1 MDRKGVGERPDM
13 SRTVVGIDVSKAA
26 LQACL
31 LPADREQPAWQRCFA
46 NTPAG
51 LSQLLAAA
59 PPEAVWVLE
68 PTGRY
73 HLAAVETGLTAGRQV
88 LCAAPRSAMLYL
100 RSRDPRAKTDRV
112 DSLGLAW
119 YGRTQVLATFAPRN
133 PVADE
138 LHDLLA
144 VRKGLSLGRAR
155 LAQQLS
161 ELAYGQ
167 APLQAAIAA
176 LGAQLREVDA
186 RLAQLASEQESLQD
200 IRRLRT
206 IPGVGPVTAGA
217 LVARLLVGRFER
229 ADSFVA
235 YAGLDIRVRQS
246 GRNPGQ
252 AKLSRNG
259 DAELR
264 RLLYLAAM
272 TACRRA
278 DSPFRRQFERERA
291 KGLSKTAAY
300 NVIARRLA
308 ALAWS
313 LHRHRTVYDPARVF
327 RQGSPSPSRS
337 EQGD

>member
-1 MDRKGVGERPDM
+1 MDRKGVGERPIM
-13 SRTVVGIDVSKAA
+13 YRTVLGIDVAKAS

-31 LPADREQPAWQRCFA
+31 LPADSDQPHWQRAFA

-51 LSQLLAAA
+51 LAQLLAVA
-59 PPEAVWVLE
+59 PPAAVWVLE

-73 HLAAVETGLTAGRQV
+73 HLAAVQAALGAGRQV
-88 LCAAPRSAMLYL
+88 LCAAPRQAMLYL

-119 YGRTQVLATFAPRN
+119 YGRTQVLPSFTPRD
-133 PVADE
+133 PVVDE

-155 LAQQLS
+155 LAQQLA

-167 APLQAAIAA
+167 GPLQAAIAA
-176 LGAQLREVDA
+176 LDEQLRQVDA
-186 RLAQLASEQESLQD
+186 RLAQLARDEESLPDLQ
-200 IRRLRT
+200 RLQT

-217 LVARLLVGRFER
+217 LLARLLVGRFER

-246 GRNPGQ
+246 GRSQGSAQ
-252 AKLSRNG
+252 LSRNG

-272 TACRRA
+272 TACRRQ
-278 DSPFRRQFERERA
+278 DSPFRAQYERERA
-291 KGLSKTAAY
+291 KGLSSTAAY

-313 LHRHRTVYDPARVF
+313 LHRHRTEYDPVRVHT
-327 RQGSPSPSRS
+327 QGGSTPRAPGAA
-337 EQGD
+337 E

>member
-1 MDRKGVGERPDM
+1 MDRKGVGERPIM
-13 SRTVVGIDVSKAA
+13 FRTVLGIDVSKAS
-26 LQACL
+26 LHACL
-31 LPADREQPAWQRCFA
+31 LPGDRDQPAWQRTFA
-46 NTPAG
+46 NTPHG
-51 LSQLLAAA
+51 RNQLLAAA
-59 PPEAVWVLE
+59 PAAAVWVLE

-73 HLAAVETGLTAGRQV
+73 HLAAVEAALEAGRQV
-88 LCAAPRSAMLYL
+88 LSAAPRRAMLYL
-100 RSRDPRAKTDRV
+100 RSRDLRAKTDRV

-119 YGRTQVLATFAPRN
+119 YGRTQELPAFAARN
-133 PVADE
+133 QVIDE

-144 VRKGLSLGRAR
+144 ARKGLSLGRAR
-155 LAQQLS
+155 LAQQAA

-176 LGAQLREVDA
+176 LDEQLRQVDA
-186 RLAQLASEQESLQD
+186 RLAQLSAQPERLPD
-200 IRRLRT
+200 LRRLQT
-206 IPGVGPVTAGA
+206 IPGVGPVTAGT
-217 LVARLLVGRFER
+217 LLARLAVGRFER

-235 YAGLDIRVRQS
+235 YAGLDIQVRQS
-246 GRNPGQ
+246 GRSQGQ

-278 DSPFRRQFERERA
+278 DSPFRQQFERERA
-291 KGLSKTAAY
+291 KGLSTTAAY

-313 LHRHRTVYDPARVF
+313 LHRHQTDYDPARVHA
-327 RQGSPSPSRS
+327 QGGEARS
-337 EQGD
+337 ELRG